1 MEGIQKGDQ
10 MRKLEDT
17 LELARKWD
25 GSFPG
30 TLERDALFFLRKY
43 HTLLEMLRHATITWE
58 EKPQHE
64 IGYFLA
70 DLEPE
75 RKTMSW
81 DELQKF
87 YARHPLTAEEALAM
101 MELIQE
107 KTISDK
113 I

>member
-1 MEGIQKGDQ
+1 
-10 MRKLEDT
+10 MRKLEEI

-25 GSFPG
+25 ASFPG
-30 TLERDALFFLRKY
+30 TPERDILYFLRKY

-81 DELQKF
+81 EELRKF
-87 YARHPLTAEEALAM
+87 YLQHPLTAEEALAM
-101 MELIQE
+101 MEFVKDRMTPCVGAQRE
-107 KTISDK
+107 SDNQ
-113 I
+113 